1 MENMDHDLLIMKNIV
16 KRFPGVE
23 ALKKVNFQLK
33 PGEIVSLIGENGA
46 GKSTLMS
53 VIGGVY
59 KPEEGDIYINNKK
72 VTLDSPAVAKMNG
85 IGYVHQEP
93 TLAPNMTGTENL
105 FLGQEKTNRWLMTDS
120 DLMAKE
126 AKKILRQ
133 IGITFNPEK
142 LVEDMNMAEKEA
154 IEIAKAMLQRP
165 RILILDEVTAPL
177 DQIGVEHLFQVIRE
191 LKKSGIG
198 IIFISHRLQE
208 IFQISDRIVVLRD
221 GKIVGTLDP
230 KTSDQNKLIQLMI
243 GSDASINSVSST
255 SRVGDC
261 GEELMRIKEL
271 NCNGTK
277 DNGDLVVHKNE
288 ILGLAGLKG
297 AGRSQL
303 GMMLF
308 GLADKNNSQLV
319 MKGKPIQINSPSQ
332 AISNGIGYIPKDRQ
346 HQGLALIRNIEE
358 NTNITMLG
366 RLSGALGVL
375 KNGRLVKNTH
385 ELIEQLQ
392 IKTPTM
398 SQLVNF
404 LSGGNQQ
411 KVMIAKWLVMG
422 LDLLIIDEPTR
433 GVDVKSKA
441 DIHSLLIELRNQ
453 GMGIIVISSEL
464 LELLTVSDRII
475 VMNNGV
481 ISTEIE
487 HQDATEE
494 LCLQCMHMSFEE
506 ATNLKENI

>member
-105 FLGQEKTNRWLMTDS
+105 FLGQEKTNRWLMMDS
-120 DLMAKE
+120 DLMANK

-243 GSDASINSVSST
+243 GPDSCINSVSST
-255 SRVGDC
+255 SRVGNC
-261 GEELMRIKEL
+261 GEELMRIKGL

-346 HQGLALIRNIEE
+346 YQGLALIRNIEE

-366 RLSGALGVL
+366 RLSSALGVL
-375 KNGRLVKNTH
+375 KNKRLVKNTR

-464 LELLTVSDRII
+464 PELLTVSDRII

-481 ISTEIE
+481 ISTEID

-494 LCLQCMHMSFEE
+494 LCLQCMHISLEE
-506 ATNLKENI
+506 ATNLEENI

>member
-1 MENMDHDLLIMKNIV
+1 MKHIV
-16 KRFPGVE
+16 KKFPGVD
-23 ALKKVNFQLK
+23 ALKKVDFHLEA
-33 PGEIVSLIGENGA
+33 GEIVSLIGENGA

-59 KPEEGDIYINNKK
+59 KPEEGEIFINGRH

-93 TLAPNMTGTENL
+93 TLVPNMTGTENL
-105 FLGQEKTNRWLMTDS
+105 FLGQERTNRWQMTDS
-120 DLMAKE
+120 DYMKNE
-126 AKKILRQ
+126 AKKILTQ

-142 LVEDMNMAEKEA
+142 RVKDMNMVEKEA
-154 IEIAKAMLQRP
+154 IEIAKAMLQSP

-198 IIFISHRLQE
+198 IIFISHRLRE
-208 IFQISDRIVVLRD
+208 IFQVSDRIVVLRD
-221 GKIVGTLDP
+221 GNIAGTLDP
-230 KTSDQNKLIQLMI
+230 GTSDQNDLIQLMI
-243 GSDASINSVSST
+243 GPDSCINSVSCT

-261 GEELMRIKEL
+261 GQELMQIKGL
-271 NCNGTK
+271 NCNGTRNK
-277 DNGDLVVHKNE
+277 VDLVVHKNE
-288 ILGLAGLKG
+288 IIGLAGLKG
-297 AGRSQL
+297 SGRSQL
-303 GMMLF
+303 GMTLF
-308 GLADKNNSQLV
+308 GLANSHSGQIF
-319 MKGKPIQINSPSQ
+319 MKGKPIRINSPSQ
-332 AISNGIGYIPKDRQ
+332 AIAHGIGYIPKDRQ

-358 NTNITMLG
+358 NINITILK
-366 RLSGALGVL
+366 RLSGVLGVL
-375 KNGRLVKNTH
+375 KNSRLAQNTR

-422 LDLLIIDEPTR
+422 LDLLIFDEPTR

-464 LELLTVSDRII
+464 PELLTVSDRII

-481 ISTEIE
+481 ISAQIH
-487 HQDATEE
+487 HQEATEE
-494 LCLQCMHMSFEE
+494 RCLQCMHMSLEE
-506 ATNLKENI
+506 VISIEETV